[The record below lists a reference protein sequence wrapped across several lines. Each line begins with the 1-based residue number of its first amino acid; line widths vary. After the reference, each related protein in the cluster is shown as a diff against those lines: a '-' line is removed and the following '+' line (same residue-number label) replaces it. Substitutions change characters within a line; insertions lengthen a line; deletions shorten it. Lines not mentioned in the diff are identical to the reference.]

1 MAGSGCG
8 QVWTRGTETP
18 VQITSC
24 LFCFGDGK
32 SRCFFAGWELK
43 CLKEMCMEGT
53 KRKYD
58 REIILSGFLDE
69 RILRKG
75 SGVQVV

>member
-1 MAGSGCG
+1 MDERNGNAGADHFLPFLF
-8 QVWTRGTETP
+8 WRWEKP
-18 VQITSC
+18 L
-24 LFCFGDGK
+24 LFCRVGVK
-32 SRCFFAGWELK
+32 M
-43 CLKEMCMEGT
+43 LKEMCMEGT

-75 SGVQVV
+75 SGVQGV

>member
-1 MAGSGCG
+1 M
-8 QVWTRGTETP
+8 
-18 VQITSC
+18 
-24 LFCFGDGK
+24 
-32 SRCFFAGWELK
+32 
-43 CLKEMCMEGT
+43 LKEMCMEGT

-75 SGVQVV
+75 SGVQGV